1 MMENAFAPV
10 RYPLS
15 REEVSAVLG
24 KDRGLADEVRHR
36 LQRLA
41 RQHLD
46 GSPGYFLLAG
56 LEGLDIA
63 QGEAFALALSQMLG
77 RLLPQ
82 DASGALLRRVTD
94 RGVRLGDGKTGRR
107 YSESRDGGQLHT
119 DAPHTLPPLPDYFA
133 MYCVHQAETGGA
145 LCLVHVND
153 LVQRLPEWAVRIL
166 KHNFHFD
173 RMLDPVKDPTV
184 VRPILSL
191 APGDTRIC
199 YLRGYIEI
207 AHRRPEVPDLTTDQL
222 EAMDRLDALLDD
234 PTLQQRDRLR
244 PGEIAFFN
252 NRSLLHGRTAFED
265 RKDQKRLMLRT
276 WIHCPR
282 TEGAESFT
290 DSASPTRK
298 NSVLGTSY

>member
-1 MMENAFAPV
+1 MEIRPLGTTTYMLNDVLRKTKVCMMENAFATV

-15 REEVSAVLG
+15 REEVSAVLADG
-24 KDRGLADEVRHR
+24 RGLADEVRHR
-36 LQRLA
+36 IQHLA

-46 GSPGYFLLAG
+46 GSPGYFLFTG
-56 LEGLDIA
+56 LGDLDVA
-63 QGEAFALALSQMLG
+63 QGEVFTLALSRMLG
-77 RLLPQ
+77 QLLPQ
-82 DASGALLRRVTD
+82 DASGTLLRRVAD
-94 RGVRLGDGKTGRR
+94 RGVRLEDGKTGRR
-107 YSESRDGGQLHT
+107 YSESRDGGYLHT
-119 DAPHTLPPLPDYFA
+119 DAPHNLPPLPDYFA

-145 LCLVHVND
+145 LCLVHGND

-166 KHNFHFD
+166 KQNFHFD
-173 RMLDPVKDPTV
+173 RMLDTVKDHTV

-199 YLRGYIEI
+199 YLRGLIET
-207 AHRRPEVPDLTTDQL
+207 AHRRPEVPDLTTDQR

-252 NRSLLHGRTAFED
+252 NRSLLHGRTGFED

-276 WIHCPR
+276 WIHCP
-282 TEGAESFT
+282 
-290 DSASPTRK
+290 
-298 NSVLGTSY
+298 

>member
-1 MMENAFAPV
+1 MENAFTIV

-15 REEVSAVLG
+15 REEVSAVLADDG
-24 KDRGLADEVRHR
+24 GLADEVRDR
-36 LQRLA
+36 IQRLA

-46 GSPGYFLLAG
+46 GSPGYLLFAG
-56 LEGLDIA
+56 LDGLDIA
-63 QGEAFALALSQMLG
+63 QGEVFTLAVSRMLG

-94 RGVRLGDGKTGRR
+94 RGVRLEDGKTGRR
-107 YSESRDGGQLHT
+107 YSESRDGGNLHT
-119 DAPHTLPPLPDYFA
+119 DAPHALPPLPDYFA
-133 MYCVHQAETGGA
+133 LYCVHQAETGGA

-153 LVQRLPEWAVRIL
+153 LVRRLPEWAVRIL
-166 KHNFHFD
+166 KQDFHFD
-173 RMLDPVKDPTV
+173 RMLDTVKDPTV

-207 AHRRPEVPDLTTDQL
+207 AHRRPGVPDLTTDQR

-234 PTLQQRDRLR
+234 PALQQRDRLR

-252 NRSLLHGRTAFED
+252 NRSLVHGRTAFED

-276 WIHCPR
+276 WIHRPR
-282 TEGAESFT
+282 TDASLVCM
-290 DSASPTRK
+290 DVVQSA
-298 NSVLGTSY
+298 YDE

>member
-1 MMENAFAPV
+1 MMENAFATV

-15 REEVSAVLG
+15 REEVSAVLADD
-24 KDRGLADEVRHR
+24 KGLADEVRHR
-36 LQRLA
+36 IQRLA

-46 GSPGYFLLAG
+46 GSPGYFLFAG
-56 LEGLDIA
+56 LDGLDVA
-63 QGEAFALALSQMLG
+63 QAEVFTLALSRMLG

-82 DASGALLRRVTD
+82 DASGNFLRRVTD
-94 RGVRLGDGKTGRR
+94 RGARLGDGTTGSR
-107 YSESRDGGQLHT
+107 YSESRDGGYLHT
-119 DAPHTLPPLPDYFA
+119 DAPHTPPPLPDYFA

-145 LCLVHVND
+145 LCLVHCND

-166 KHNFHFD
+166 KQNFHFD
-173 RMLDPVKDPTV
+173 RMLDTVEDPTV

-191 APGDTRIC
+191 APGDTRIF
-199 YLRGYIEI
+199 YHRGFIET
-207 AHRRPEVPDLTTDQL
+207 AHRRPEVPDLTTDQR

-252 NRSLLHGRTAFED
+252 NRSLVHGRTAFED

-276 WIHCPR
+276 WIHCP
-282 TEGAESFT
+282 
-290 DSASPTRK
+290 ASVAQR
-298 NSVLGTSY
+298 SG